1 MLERLTRNKIPQR
14 LCLLEVS
21 KLSKSQVTKVETFWS
36 RSFAFPN
43 KPVVESTSESTEET
57 KETESE
63 VSGSTTSSSSFDE
76 KSSEEVV
83 PAVEGQPPCR
93 FKNRQTS
100 CKHASVEDEW
110 VKNWVFMISTGQI
123 FKSMSTITVTN

>member
-1 MLERLTRNKIPQR
+1 MKVL
-14 LCLLEVS
+14 V
-21 KLSKSQVTKVETFWS
+21 KL
-36 RSFAFPN
+36 FAFPN
-43 KPVVESTSESTEET
+43 KNVVESTSESTEET

-63 VSGSTTSSSSFDE
+63 VSGLTTSSSSFDE

-100 CKHASVEDEW
+100 CKHASVKDEYYCKHHLQFSGDEP
-110 VKNWVFMISTGQI
+110 VSGFRAPETMGLSRNDEI
-123 FKSMSTITVTN
+123 F